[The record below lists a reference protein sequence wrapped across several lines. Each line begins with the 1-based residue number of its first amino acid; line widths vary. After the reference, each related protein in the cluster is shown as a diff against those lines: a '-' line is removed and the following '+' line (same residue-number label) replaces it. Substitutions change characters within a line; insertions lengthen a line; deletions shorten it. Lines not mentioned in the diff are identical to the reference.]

1 KPDCMESQ
9 LCGVVMDRFFKA
21 GFDLKACKM
30 MQLDDAILKVH
41 YAHLA
46 DKPFFPEI
54 ADFMKSK
61 PVLVL
66 ILEGNN
72 AIERVRDLLGP
83 TDSAVAPKGTIRGDY
98 GTGKMTNIAHASD
111 SLENAQAE
119 IARFFRPDEVF
130 A

>member
-1 KPDCMESQ
+1 MQRSVY
-9 LCGVVMDRFFKA
+9 GFFKA